1 MFDREYI
8 FYLMLKRLSGLRFKK
23 NPRSAITGIPVN
35 RVAKATAPH
44 LVCMLAVLF
53 MITYIPGL
61 VLWLPNLL
69 MP

>member
-8 FYLMLKRLSGLRFKK
+8 FYLMLKRLSGLRLKT
-23 NPRSAITGIPVN
+23 PGSAITGIPVS
-35 RVAKATAPH
+35 RVAKATAPY

-53 MITYIPGL
+53 MITYMPGL